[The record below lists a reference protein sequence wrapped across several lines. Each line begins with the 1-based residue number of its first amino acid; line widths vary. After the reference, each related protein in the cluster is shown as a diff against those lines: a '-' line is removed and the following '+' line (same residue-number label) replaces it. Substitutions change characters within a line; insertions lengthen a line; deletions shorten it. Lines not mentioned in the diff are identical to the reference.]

1 MMHNNLLKLENKF
14 VIIIGGNGYIGKEL
28 AKDYDNL
35 GAKVL
40 VLDKQI
46 PKNKNIKNILYQK
59 FDLNKIQDFKRIFE
73 KIVKIYGCPDIV
85 INSAYPRTKS
95 WAKVN
100 FQKLKLKDLNE
111 NLSLQ
116 LTSFIW
122 SSIKMAEIMKKNK
135 KKGNII
141 IINSIYG
148 KVAQHKNLYKGT
160 NQKIN
165 PIYSAAKGGLIT
177 FVKSLASE
185 YGEHGIRANSV
196 VCGGLSGI
204 SASTGKKLLKLF
216 IKNYADKTLVKRLGV
231 PKDISFPIIFLSS
244 PLSSYI
250 TGTELNIDGGYTS
263 I

>member
-1 MMHNNLLKLENKF
+1 MRDNLLKLENKF

-28 AKDYDNL
+28 TKDYSDL

-46 PKNKNIKNILYQK
+46 PKNQKSKKILYKK
-59 FDLNKIQDFKRIFE
+59 FDLKKIKQFKGFFE
-73 KIVKIYGCPDIV
+73 KIVKVHGCPDIV

-95 WAKVN
+95 WANAN

-111 NLSLQ
+111 NLNLQ

-122 SSIKMAEIMKKNK
+122 SSIKIAELMKKNK

-160 NQKIN
+160 NLKIN
-165 PIYSAAKGGLIT
+165 PIYSSAKGGLIT

-185 YGEHGIRANSV
+185 YGEYGIRANSV
-196 VCGGLSGI
+196 VCGGLSGK

-216 IKNYADKTLVKRLGV
+216 IKNYADKTLVKRLGN